1 MHDPRFH
8 NQNLSEEERHCL
20 ILEHLPQ
27 VRQLA
32 RRIHR
37 RLPETVSLDDLVS
50 IGVVG
55 LISAVDRFDPS
66 RHIQLKSYAEHKIKG
81 GILDSLRRLDWA
93 SRPQRKRAKQIGA
106 AIAAV
111 EQRVQR
117 APTEQEIAT
126 ELNLTIPRYREWQVN
141 VRGLNL
147 GQPDTRESSDDY
159 EKRDL
164 LRSLPGDPSELPSA
178 VLERGEL
185 RRTLAAAISGLPE
198 IQRTVLTLHYR
209 DELRLREI
217 SKVTGLHESRISLI
231 RSQAILKLRACMAHL
246 WPAARRRRC
255 PKGQP

>member
-8 NQNLSEEERHCL
+8 TQNLSDEERQCL
-20 ILEHLPQ
+20 ILKHLPQ
-27 VRQLA
+27 VRLLA

-50 IGVVG
+50 IGIVG

-66 RHIQLKSYAEHKIKG
+66 RHVQLGSYAEHKIKG

-111 EQRVQR
+111 EQRVYR

-126 ELNLTIPRYREWQVN
+126 ELNITIKRYREWQVN

-147 GQPDTRESSDDY
+147 GKSDARESDDY
-159 EKRDL
+159 ESSAL
-164 LRSLPGDPSELPSA
+164 LRSLSADPSEMPSA

-185 RRTLAAAISGLPE
+185 QRTLDAAISGLPE
-198 IQRTVLTLHYR
+198 IHQTVLSLHYR

-217 SKVTGLHESRISLI
+217 SKITGLHASRISRI
-231 RSQAILKLRACMAHL
+231 RSQAILQLRACMAHL
-246 WPAARRRRC
+246 WPAARRRHV
-255 PKGQP
+255 PKEQP